1 MFLLIGEPEDTTIA
15 STRRAMA
22 ALGRPTLHLT
32 EAQLYGTPFE
42 LHRNGPRVDG
52 ALFPA
57 AAEPLPL
64 AEVSGVLL
72 RVRRAW
78 WPEDGFDLP
87 DASFVFHETLAA
99 WIAVLKALK
108 VPTVN
113 DFGLGWWLGDPSYP
127 EALRQDLAR
136 HLELRAPPS
145 RAGAA
150 GIEEWLIAGRL
161 VLGPSGNS
169 APTALAGEALRDWQR
184 QTGIHFAR
192 VDLASDGGAVLA
204 VDPFPGMP
212 PGPAGPADRVG
223 EALARLLVG
232 AAQ

>member
-1 MFLLIGEPEDTTIA
+1 MFLLIGEADDTTIA
-15 STRRAMA
+15 STRRAIS
-22 ALGRPTLHLT
+22 ALGRPALHLT

-42 LHRNGPRVDG
+42 LHHNGPQADG
-52 ALFPA
+52 VLFPA
-57 AAEPLPL
+57 AAQPLPL
-64 AEVSGVLL
+64 AEISGVLL

-108 VPTVN
+108 VPMVN

-136 HLELRAPPS
+136 HLKLRAPQPGT
-145 RAGAA
+145 GAA
-150 GIEEWLIAGRL
+150 GIEAWLVAGSL
-161 VLGPSGNS
+161 VLGPSGNA

-184 QTGIHFAR
+184 RTGIHFAR

-232 AAQ
+232 AAP